1 MDGKSL
7 PPPPSLS
14 FSLSPHK
21 SQSDELTD
29 HQVLLLPT
37 IFERLNEKTLYVFG
51 GVNIF
56 AIGVVWAFYPESNQR
71 TLEEMNLVFAADS
84 VWIWDAEKHFAKL
97 KEQNPDLVRAAARR
111 GSSGGEAQVGVVG
124 RWSLEGNEKEG
135 ARKVSLAAAE
145 PKDL

>member
-1 MDGKSL
+1 M
-7 PPPPSLS
+7 
-14 FSLSPHK
+14 
-21 SQSDELTD
+21 
-29 HQVLLLPT
+29 
-37 IFERLNEKTLYVFG
+37 
-51 GVNIF
+51 NIF